1 MSKND
6 NYVYFDVQGAG
17 KIQIGKKPGAITGNA
32 EGFSFGVE
40 WGSNG
45 YIGGVLDKKEAIKLA
60 IHILK
65 EVNQLRDVNLEILG
79 L

>member
-1 MSKND
+1 MPRKSRSPS
-6 NYVYFDVQGAG
+6 AL
-17 KIQIGKKPGAITGNA
+17 TGNA